1 MSVTSLL
8 CSPRADMWPFYG
20 FLSKRTINRLLTVFF
35 SPTLH
40 REKTVYPK
48 THKTAIYRPVDYTGG
63 TQHTFKKG
71 KQFFIEIVSFLKVT
85 ETIGVFP
92 IQILIF

>member
-1 MSVTSLL
+1 MCVKSLL
-8 CSPRADMWPFYG
+8 CGPRVDMWRFMG
-20 FLSKRTINRLLTVFF
+20 FWVNGRLIGSRRF
-35 SPTLH
+35 SPTLQ